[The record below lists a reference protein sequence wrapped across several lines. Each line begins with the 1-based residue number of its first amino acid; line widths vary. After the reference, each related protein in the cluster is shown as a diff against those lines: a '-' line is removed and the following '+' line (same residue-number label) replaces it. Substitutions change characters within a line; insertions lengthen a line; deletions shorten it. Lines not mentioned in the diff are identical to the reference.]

1 MSALFAYLHTLSM
14 IALGAMLF
22 AMMLTFDLLHEPKG
36 FHRFWVLSLGV
47 ATAAAVALASGIV
60 LVIWTDHGSAFYL
73 HNPVFYIKLAGFV
86 AMLLIAVT
94 PARLIIQW
102 HQDATTGV
110 ATIGDATSGDIETG
124 ASGTGAIADTSLVP
138 LVQRYVVFELM
149 LLLIIPLAASLA
161 ARGIGTQLSAS

>member
-1 MSALFAYLHTLSM
+1 MSALFAYFHTLSM

-36 FHRFWVLSLGV
+36 FHRFWVLSWGV
-47 ATAAAVALASGIV
+47 ATAAAVALASGIA
-60 LVIWTDHGSAFYL
+60 LVIWTDRGGAFYL
-73 HNPVFYIKLAGFV
+73 HNPVFYIKLAVFV

-102 HQDATTGV
+102 HRVATT
-110 ATIGDATSGDIETG
+110 GDIETG

-138 LVQRYVVFELM
+138 LVQRYVVFEL
-149 LLLIIPLAASLA
+149 LLLLVIPLAASLA

>member
-22 AMMLTFDLLHEPKG
+22 AMMLTFDLLHEREG
-36 FHRFWVLSLGV
+36 FRRFWVLSWGV

-60 LVIWTDHGSAFYL
+60 LVIWTDRGSAFYL

-86 AMLLIAVT
+86 AMLLVAVT

-102 HQDATTGV
+102 HRDATTGD
-110 ATIGDATSGDIETG
+110 ATSGDATTGDIETG
-124 ASGTGAIADTSLVP
+124 ASGTGAIVDTSLVP
-138 LVQRYVVFELM
+138 LVQRYVVFEL
-149 LLLIIPLAASLA
+149 LLLLVIPLAASLA

>member
-36 FHRFWVLSLGV
+36 FHRFWVLSWGV
-47 ATAAAVALASGIV
+47 ATAAAVALTSGIV

-86 AMLLIAVT
+86 AMLLVAVT

-138 LVQRYVVFELM
+138 LVQRYVVFEM
-149 LLLIIPLAASLA
+149 LLLLVIPLAASLA

>member
-22 AMMLTFDLLHEPKG
+22 AMMLTFDLLQEPKG
-36 FHRFWVLSLGV
+36 FHRFWVLSWGV

-102 HQDATTGV
+102 HQDATTG
-110 ATIGDATSGDIETG
+110 DATSGDIETG

-138 LVQRYVVFELM
+138 LVQRYVVFEL
-149 LLLIIPLAASLA
+149 LLLLVIPLAASLA

>member
-110 ATIGDATSGDIETG
+110 ATTGDATTDDIETG

>member
-36 FHRFWVLSLGV
+36 FHRFWVLSWGV

-60 LVIWTDHGSAFYL
+60 LVIWTDRGSAFYL

-86 AMLLIAVT
+86 AMLLVAVT

-102 HQDATTGV
+102 HRVATTGDATTG
-110 ATIGDATSGDIETG
+110 DLETG
-124 ASGTGAIADTSLVP
+124 ACGTGAIADTSLVP

-149 LLLIIPLAASLA
+149 LLLVIPLAASLA